1 MEHSIEEKGIVMI
14 CKYCGS
20 EIPDESKICFVCN
33 KTIQDDIKNDK
44 QDMIQKISKENEDL
58 YLMPYHFGRGFEK
71 YKDIKRKFIFNIILS
86 PILVVVLWF
95 IFIYI
100 NPIIAVVVF
109 GMAIVMIPKEMSAQY
124 KVIKA
129 KRKKDGK

>member
-1 MEHSIEEKGIVMI
+1 MNYLTDVEEGNNNGTDGEKEYGDKDITVSTQI
-14 CKYCGS
+14 AY
-20 EIPDESKICFVCN
+20 
-33 KTIQDDIKNDK
+33 IKNDK
-44 QDMIQKISKENEDL
+44 QDMIQEISKENEDL

>member
-1 MEHSIEEKGIVMI
+1 MRKNHKGSEFVEVEHSIEEKGIVMI

-33 KTIQDDIKNDK
+33 KTIQDDIKKDK
-44 QDMIQKISKENEDL
+44 QDMIQEISKENEDL

-100 NPIIAVVVF
+100 NP
-109 GMAIVMIPKEMSAQY
+109 KEMSAQY